1 MTIIA
6 LPGQKLIS
14 KEKHV
19 QCCLDFT
26 CYLSPVGPR
35 DKKCNSRLFISLPPR
50 QVPRDGLHRAGRQ
63 WGPRTS
69 AFQQQEDSGPRRG
82 EYGTTERKLSLLT
95 SFRAKKMA
103 VGTIATDTCICH
115 LISSVQFGLQ
125 SLHST

>member
-1 MTIIA
+1 MTIIG

-26 CYLSPVGPR
+26 CYLSSVGPR
-35 DKKCNSRLFISLPPR
+35 DKKCNSRLFISLPPW
-50 QVPRDGLHRAGRQ
+50 QVPRDGLHRAARE
-63 WGPRTS
+63 WGPRTR
-69 AFQQQEDSGPRRG
+69 AFQQPEKSGPRRG
-82 EYGTTERKLSLLT
+82 ESGTAEWKPSLLT
-95 SFRAKKMA
+95 SFLAKKMA
-103 VGTIATDTCICH
+103 VGTMATDTRICH